1 MSDDGATWTE
11 LDLPCKPGAIDRRPC
26 FAAPYH
32 YRLDW
37 NIWFIGFKPHA
48 GMLRGRE
55 SWLFTFVAKILAA
68 DGGAISLLDATA
80 AEALRARRPTYA
92 KVEMWHYMMAAPLSD
107 ILYAEVRRDPP
118 EIRPRLRSNSHSRD
132 DGRDRIREKE
142 QNIGCTGSPTWRLRV
157 PVMRSCSD
165 LSSIGAPAARRRW
178 SSDSVVEAR
187 VRGDAHTAGTARR
200 RR

>member
-1 MSDDGATWTE
+1 MWPSFIKAASRTVGLAELKAAGYTAAEAIEANWTVAVLKTAGYEAHE
-11 LDLPCKPGAIDRRPC
+11 LR
-26 FAAPYH
+26 AA
-32 YRLDW
+32 
-37 NIWFIGFKPHA
+37 NCSA

-118 EIRPRLRSNSHSRD
+118 EICPR
-132 DGRDRIREKE
+132 
-142 QNIGCTGSPTWRLRV
+142 
-157 PVMRSCSD
+157 
-165 LSSIGAPAARRRW
+165 
-178 SSDSVVEAR
+178 
-187 VRGDAHTAGTARR
+187 
-200 RR
+200 